1 MCLFPHHNADDK
13 SKRNPPLSA
22 VTTTLTVS
30 KIPAILN
37 MTSIHVPPNDPKAP
51 RWLLDLQQWRI
62 QPYTEVPREI
72 LDREGY
78 GVVSYTWGY
87 IAQWDKPASDTP
99 EGVVW
104 TVPTTTKWPLSRARQ
119 VMEKIGTRYIW
130 WDWMCVPQGLKDQLD
145 PELFKAKGEEIG
157 KQLHIYKNAAKS
169 IVWLHSTSWEED
181 SALKELL
188 LLEMS
193 RPGFQDP
200 TRIQDYTGQVGR
212 WLETAQ
218 ADERWLKS
226 GWTLQEGVLL
236 GSTCLLDRDG
246 NTLSDSRFYNS
257 SQATVRDLSIP
268 ASVLAHNLAT
278 AYFIQSEGHDPD
290 TTRPGAGQFGHL
302 LPKAPESAVWLR
314 RSIQTLAQSGL
325 VGYFAFSPLSILAGK
340 NSRQYGWEQDSCW
353 ALVGAM
359 ELENIEVSY
368 DFPMEE
374 IKRRFLSALVDKYQG
389 MMFFLPFLE
398 CPVKEKRTTG
408 SIQRSFQWTDVVDGA
423 LLPVSLFLVES
434 HTDPELPEEK
444 QPTFHFSDDRF
455 ISEDLR
461 VKAPDGQTMSLFRVS
476 PDDLT
481 YFRHYR
487 QDLDGLRIVSSRT
500 VTVAEDPLLANAWL
514 LPLWNVDLKGDV
526 RGKRCLLVLQL
537 KGPTA
542 ADQPAHAVFGGMI
555 DVWGIGSEKVEVKE
569 MIFDASP

>member
-1 MCLFPHHNADDK
+1 MA
-13 SKRNPPLSA
+13 
-22 VTTTLTVS
+22 
-30 KIPAILN
+30 
-37 MTSIHVPPNDPKAP
+37 SINVPPNDPKAP
-51 RWLLDLQQWRI
+51 RWLLDLQEWRI
-62 QPYTEVPREI
+62 QPYTEISREI

-87 IAQWDKPASDTP
+87 IAQWDKPASGTP

-104 TVPTTTKWPLSRARQ
+104 TVPTTSKWPLSRARQ

-130 WDWMCVPQGLKDQLD
+130 WDWMCVPQGRDHQLD
-145 PELFKAKGEEIG
+145 PELLKAKGEEIG

-200 TRIQDYTGQVGR
+200 TLIQDYTDKVGS

-246 NTLSDSRFYNS
+246 NTLSDSRFYKS
-257 SQATVRDLSIP
+257 TQATVRDLSIQV
-268 ASVLAHNLAT
+268 SVLAHNLAD
-278 AYFIQSEGHDPD
+278 AYFIQSEGHEPD
-290 TTRPGAGQFGHL
+290 TRRPGAGQFGHL
-302 LPKAPESAVWLR
+302 LPKAPESTIWLR
-314 RSIQTLAQSGL
+314 RSIQTLARSGL
-325 VGYFAFSPLSILAGK
+325 VGYYAFSPLSILAGK

-374 IKRRFLSALVDKYQG
+374 IKRRFLSALVDKYQM

-398 CPVKEKRTTG
+398 CAVEEKRTTG
-408 SIQRSFQWTDVVDGA
+408 SIQRPFQWTDVVDGA

-434 HTDPELPEEK
+434 HTDPELPLEK
-444 QPTFHFSDDRF
+444 EPTFHFSDERF
-455 ISEDLR
+455 NSDDLR

-476 PDDLT
+476 PDQIT

-514 LPLWNVDLKGDV
+514 LPLWDVDLKGDV

-537 KGPTA
+537 EGPTA

-555 DVWGIGSEKVEVKE
+555 EVWGIGSEKVEVKE
-569 MIFDASP
+569 MILDAS